1 MIRRPN
7 NQIYRTVVLLWI
19 TLSVVSILLSAITW
33 YQLREALRSSQEA
46 VAIKDTVD
54 DILKSL
60 LDAETS
66 ERGFSLTGDDLFLE
80 PLHKAETSLPHQF
93 EQLGLL
99 ARGDTNLIN
108 QMLYLRARSELS
120 LDDHRNVISA
130 RRQLGVAA
138 ASEIIASG
146 HGKMLMDDIRHKVAE
161 MTAAQYPLASVEAR
175 TSRGQLLRAGLTSII
190 AGAIGLG
197 AGFFAFYLARVS
209 VKHQVRESELLEAK
223 LQAESESQEKSAFL
237 ANMSHEI
244 RTPMNAILG
253 FSELLASELQDSK
266 QRHYLKSIQASAAS
280 LLQLINDIL
289 DMSKMEVG
297 LVELRPE
304 PTDPRE
310 ICDFLTTVFSEAVA
324 KRGVKLECTIAEDLP
339 RALLLDRVRLR
350 QILVNLVGNAVKF
363 TDRGHIYTKVTWE
376 KQKDSPSRITLV
388 IEVQDTGVGIPKE
401 KLDVI
406 FRPFVQAGAHRDKE
420 KSGTGLGLAIVQRL
434 VQLMGGTVTAA
445 SVLGQGS
452 AFHLRFPNVPVSV
465 RLPVT
470 SSMDTAAAADF
481 NELKSSRILIVDD
494 NEMNCRLVSSI
505 FEGSHHQL
513 EFGADGR
520 QAISKVQTFRP
531 DIVLMDIR
539 MPNMDGA
546 EAFDE
551 IRKLKG
557 MELLP
562 VIAVTASSLANDEER
577 IREKFSAYVRKPFTR
592 REMLDVLGQFL
603 PRNDETSNSDRRP
616 SPAPADGQRPM
627 ARSWSALATELH
639 RLEVQDWPGVRDSM
653 AISEAGVFARKL
665 ENLAREANCEPLLTY
680 AEALVHFADT
690 YAVDTLEKRLQE
702 FPVVIER
709 IERSDYASR
718 QNAG

>member
-19 TLSVVSILLSAITW
+19 TLSLISVLLSAITW

-54 DILKSL
+54 AILKSL

-66 ERGFSLTGDDLFLE
+66 ERGFALTGDDVFLE
-80 PLHKAETSLPHQF
+80 PFHRAEAALPRQF
-93 EQLGLL
+93 EQLGFL
-99 ARGDTNLIN
+99 ARGETNLLN

-120 LDDHRNVISA
+120 LEHERNVIAA

-138 ASEIIASG
+138 ASEIVSSG
-146 HGKMLMDDIRHKVAE
+146 HGRLLMEDIRRKVAD
-161 MTAAQYPLASVEAR
+161 MVSAQYPLTSVEAR
-175 TSRGQLLRAGLTSII
+175 TSRGQLLRAGLTSIV

-209 VKHQVRESELLEAK
+209 VKHQMREGELLEAK

-253 FSELLASELQDSK
+253 FSELLAGELKDSK
-266 QRHYLKSIQASAAS
+266 PRHYLKSIQTSAAS

-310 ICDFLTTVFSEAVA
+310 ICEFLTTVFSEAVA
-324 KRGVKLECTIAEDLP
+324 KRGVKLECTLTEDLP
-339 RALLLDRVRLR
+339 HALLLDRVRLR

-363 TDRGHIYTKVTWE
+363 TDRGHIYTRVSWE
-376 KQKDSPSRITLV
+376 KQKDSPTRITLV

-452 AFHLRFPNVPVSV
+452 AFHLRFPDVPVSV
-465 RLPVT
+465 RLPITNLADVAAVT
-470 SSMDTAAAADF
+470 DF
-481 NELKSSRILIVDD
+481 NELKLAKILVVDD
-494 NEMNCRLVSSI
+494 NEMNCRLISGI

-513 EFGADGR
+513 ELAADGR

-531 DIVLMDIR
+531 DVILMDIR

-546 EAFDE
+546 EALDE
-551 IRKLKG
+551 IRKLNG

-562 VIAVTASSLANDEER
+562 VIAVTASSLIHEEEQ
-577 IREKFSAYVRKPFTR
+577 IRQKFSGYVRKPFTR
-592 REMLDVLGQFL
+592 REMFDALAQFL
-603 PRNDETSNSDRRP
+603 PRKDETSDPDRSVNTARAGTRQLAATTW
-616 SPAPADGQRPM
+616 SEM
-627 ARSWSALATELH
+627 AAEL
-639 RLEVQDWPGVRDSM
+639 RKLEVQEWPGVRDSM
-653 AISEAGVFARKL
+653 AMSEVGAFARKL
-665 ENLAREANCEPLLTY
+665 ESLARAANCELLLTY
-680 AEALVHFADT
+680 AEALAHFADT

-702 FPVVIER
+702 FPAVIER
-709 IERSDYASR
+709 IERPDYASR
-718 QNAG
+718 PNAS